1 MSENSKIEWTDH
13 TFNAWE
19 GCQKV
24 GPGCDHCYA
33 EARNARF
40 GGGTAVNWG
49 PGAPRRRT
57 SAANWRKPL
66 TWNAREFF
74 QCNDCGH
81 RGFGRPYLDVNP
93 GTGGVLGDGHECEV
107 CRSRDIESVRMRVFC
122 ASLAD
127 VFDNAAPAAW
137 RRDLAALI
145 EATPALD
152 WLLLTKR
159 IGNAAAMLVDMFPA
173 GAPDHVW
180 LGATVVNQAEA
191 DRDVPKLLA
200 TPARVRFLSIE
211 PMLGQ
216 VDIARWLD
224 PTGVH
229 CMDVCADTRYVKAGE
244 VETYTADGESVPLCP
259 ACGESASWTGYDD
272 GIDWV
277 IAGGESGPA
286 ARPAHPDW
294 FRSLRDQCA
303 EASVPFLFK
312 QWGEW
317 HTGARLIGSG
327 EPVFRQFGSHQQW
340 VNKATTW
347 VNGGICLDRYGSELR
362 NGGDFMRARDNGLF
376 PVTIMHRVGKRAA
389 GRLLDGVEHNGFPA
403 F

>member
-1 MSENSKIEWTDH
+1 MDGPYIQPR
-13 TFNAWE
+13 E

-66 TWNAREFF
+66 AWAREA
-74 QCNDCGH
+74 
-81 RGFGRPYLDVNP
+81 
-93 GTGGVLGDGHECEV
+93 GVFYAQHQ
-107 CRSRDIESVRMRVFC
+107 RRRRVFC

-127 VFDNAAPAAW
+127 VFDNAVPAAW

-152 WLLLTKR
+152 WQLLTKR

-173 GAPDHVW
+173 GTPDHVW

-191 DRDVPKLLA
+191 NRDVPKLLA

-211 PMLGQ
+211 PMLER
-216 VDIARWLD
+216 VDLASSGAIWSDMNGNIVDAPSRGLC
-224 PTGVH
+224 GV
-229 CMDVCADTRYVKAGE
+229 
-244 VETYTADGESVPLCP
+244 
-259 ACGESASWTGYDD
+259 
-272 GIDWV
+272 DWV
-277 IAGGESGPA
+277 IAGGESGPG
-286 ARPAHPDW
+286 ARPAHLDW

-303 EASVPFLFK
+303 SAGVPFLFK
-312 QWGEW
+312 QHGEW
-317 HTGARLIGSG
+317 APGSGDFGAGRFETAAVAFDGRVVPGGHRAQDYPTGASG
-327 EPVFRQFGSHQQW
+327 ADGWALV
-340 VNKATTW
+340 
-347 VNGGICLDRYGSELR
+347 
-362 NGGDFMRARDNGLF
+362 
-376 PVTIMHRVGKRAA
+376 HRVGKRAA
-389 GRLLDGVEHNGFPA
+389 GRLLDGVEHNEFPKA
-403 F
+403 